1 MKLWQ
6 KNSDSLNEVN
16 QFTVGKDR
24 EMDSYLASFDV
35 LGSLA
40 HIQML
45 ESIQL
50 IGKDELVLLS
60 KELKSIYTLIKK
72 GDFHIEK
79 GVEDIHSQVELLL
92 TRKLGDVGKKIHS
105 GRSRNDQVLL
115 DIKLFL
121 RHEIQSLTEEIQKLF
136 DLLILKS

>member
-16 QFTVGKDR
+16 QFTVGKDH
-24 EMDSYLASFDV
+24 EMDAYLATFDV

-50 IGKDELVLLS
+50 ISIDELVLLS
-60 KELKSIYTLIKK
+60 KELKSIYSLIEK
-72 GDFHIEK
+72 GDFHIEE
-79 GVEDIHSQVELLL
+79 GVEDI
-92 TRKLGDVGKKIHS
+92 RK
-105 GRSRNDQVLL
+105 
-115 DIKLFL
+115 
-121 RHEIQSLTEEIQKLF
+121 
-136 DLLILKS
+136 